1 LTDGAREP
9 KLSVVRAAVLSVLL
23 LASAG
28 CFGPRFEEGALDCS
42 ATQLC
47 PPGLT
52 CIDGRCRSGP
62 GPGTDGGP
70 SDDAGD
76 LPDGAPPAALSCVAA
91 LDGGGTSAQL
101 TTFGVTPDDVDVLDT
116 LDLENDDEE
125 APVASFQDRLTLC
138 GGRLFAVA
146 AEDGVIVEV
155 GLASGGALELIT
167 AHSSLGQ
174 VVAAACSGDSTLWT
188 GSNLAGELVVR
199 SYNVE
204 GGGMRLVGA
213 FDAGSAGEPLRS
225 LHLVPTPGVN
235 QLWVVIV
242 RDDTLDPNADDE
254 ITLIDS
260 NGQVLDGPEDPG
272 LDDIGTFSGFSP
284 EGDLFVVSGH
294 DGDCT
299 ASWPVAADYSIPSQ
313 SDRRE
318 RCDGFTADEHTFAG
332 PARLVQSATTE
343 SNELRLLDV
352 DGGDLSVFDRVDD
365 DRLDGAKL
373 TAVDNGRVVVAAS
386 GIGDRIAAFVVDNE
400 DLRLIDGDGHSFDN
414 LRDLVAI
421 PCE

>member
-1 LTDGAREP
+1 LTAGAREP

-62 GPGTDGGP
+62 GPGADGGP

-155 GLASGGALELIT
+155 GLASDGTLELVR
-167 AHSSLGQ
+167 AHPTLG
-174 VVAAACSGDSTLWT
+174 VVAAACSGDATLW
-188 GSNLAGELVVR
+188 SASDIAGQLFVQ
-199 SYNVE
+199 SHDVE
-204 GGGMRLVGA
+204 GGGMRPVGA

-225 LHLVPTPGVN
+225 LHLVPTPGVD

-242 RDDTLDPNADDE
+242 RDDTNDPDADDE
-254 ITLIDS
+254 ITLIDI
-260 NGQVLDGPEDPG
+260 NGGILDGPEDPG
-272 LDDIGTFSGFSP
+272 LDDIGTFSGFDP
-284 EGDLFVVSGH
+284 DGDLFVVSGH
-294 DGDCT
+294 DTDCT
-299 ASWPVAADYSIPSQ
+299 AAWPIGDDYSIPAQ
-313 SDRRE
+313 ADRLE
-318 RCDGFTADEHTFAG
+318 RCDGYKAVEHAFAG
-332 PARLVQSATTE
+332 PDRLIQSSSENNNT
-343 SNELRLLDV
+343 LRLLDV
-352 DGGDLSVFDRVDD
+352 DGGELSVFDRVDES
-365 DRLDGAKL
+365 RLAGAML
-373 TAVDNGRVVVAAS
+373 TAVDNGRVIVAAS
-386 GIGDRIAAFVVDNE
+386 GIGDRIAAFVVGDE

-414 LRDLVAI
+414 LRDLITI